1 MSEELGFEVRLTLS
15 RDEAIERVTDALKVE
30 GFGVITRIDI
40 DKTFR
45 EKIGEHFRPYTIL
58 GACNPQLAHIALT
71 AISEMGLLL
80 PCNVTVEADING
92 SMVRIINP
100 ALMMQARVLG
110 DEEVVRYV
118 AEDATG
124 RLKRVAE
131 ALRAEEAMR
140 AA

>member
-1 MSEELGFEVRLTLS
+1 MSEKLGFEVRLTLS
-15 RDEAIERVTDALKVE
+15 RDDAIEKVTDALKVE
-30 GFGVITRIDI
+30 GFGVVTRIDI

-45 EKIGEHFRPYTIL
+45 DKIGEHFRPYTIL

-71 AISEMGLLL
+71 SVPEVGLLL
-80 PCNVTVEADING
+80 PYNVTVEADFNG

-100 ALMMQARVLG
+100 ALMMQARELG
-110 DEEVVRYV
+110 DKEVVRFV

-131 ALRAEEAMR
+131 ALRAA
-140 AA
+140 